1 MSKLEIAVALAKSA
15 STFVVASG
23 AGTLIKTG
31 VKMTLPMIATGKF
44 ATYKKISVGLGAA
57 ALGGMTA
64 DATSKYL
71 HKQIDEALVLVAG
84 GMNATACVIEGA
96 VDPDSDTQPDT
107 KG

>member
-1 MSKLEIAVALAKSA
+1 MSKLELAVGLAKGV

-31 VKMTLPMIATGKF
+31 VQMTLPIIATGKF

-57 ALGGMTA
+57 ALGGLTA

-71 HKQIDEALVLVAG
+71 HKQIDETLIIVAG
-84 GMNATACVIEGA
+84 GMNVAADL
-96 VDPDSDTQPDT
+96 VDGTSHKDVDE

>member
-1 MSKLEIAVALAKSA
+1 MSKLEIAVGLAKGV

-31 VKMTLPMIATGKF
+31 VKMTLPIVATGKF
-44 ATYKKISVGLGAA
+44 AAYKKISVGLGAA
-57 ALGGMTA
+57 ALGGLTA

-71 HKQIDEALVLVAG
+71 HRQIDETMMIVAS
-84 GMNATACVIEGA
+84 GMEATANVIDGSSKKDE
-96 VDPDSDTQPDT
+96 DSPQK

>member
-1 MSKLEIAVALAKSA
+1 MSKLEIAVLFAKSA

-31 VKMTLPMIATGKF
+31 VKMTLPITAVGKF

-57 ALGGMTA
+57 ALGGLTA

-71 HKQIDEALVLVAG
+71 HKQIDETLMIVAG
-84 GMNATACVIEGA
+84 GMNVTANI
-96 VDPDSDTQPDT
+96 VDGNVVVEDNST
-107 KG
+107 

>member
-1 MSKLEIAVALAKSA
+1 MSKLAIAVMAAKSV

-57 ALGGMTA
+57 ALGGLTA

-71 HKQIDEALVLVAG
+71 HNQIDEVLVMIGAG
-84 GMNATACVIEGA
+84 MDVTADLVEGRV
-96 VDPDSDTQPDT
+96 VDEDP